1 MTDSIF
7 GFPCPNDGCEN
18 GKIEVYNA
26 YAADPLIPTTQP
38 CDICAGRGFVVFSD
52 SEVLSSIH

>member
-18 GKIEVYNA
+18 GEIQVYNA
-26 YAADPLIPTTQP
+26 YAAEPLIPTAQP
-38 CDICAGRGFVVFSD
+38 CDVCFGRGFVLISD
-52 SEVLSSIH
+52 REVLRSTH